1 MSRKGFI
8 RQLVGKPDVPES
20 AVEVPDPCEISR
32 PAPSKPPV
40 WVWVLILV
48 GAVVALMV
56 MLYLSGAR
64 QLSGG
69 SFFLFPV
76 MMISLLGIMRN
87 RMGSNGKKDH
97 GSAMNQ
103 DRADYMRKIDEQRVK
118 IHEAGRAQATEISY
132 HHPDPTNGSLATLV
146 GTGRMWERTPNER
159 NFGHARLGLGVTR
172 LKTKLQPPTKVPPP
186 EFRETVTTVAA
197 RDLLI
202 AQNVVHDVP
211 RPLHLFDQMGWAFF
225 AEPQMRPAVQG
236 LLRSLVCQVATFH
249 GPDDVRIAIISED
262 EAAWDWAKWLPHN
275 GDDELVDAC
284 GPVRMIFPDVP
295 SFMERFGEA
304 LSLRGPFQTRQ
315 DGSALPDGHF
325 MVVVVDLPE
334 ADCSPVLGVQGRL
347 GVSVLE
353 ATGNEQSV
361 LANGATA
368 FFMAAD
374 EDGTINLLKAAGQ
387 EVY

>member
-8 RQLVGKPDVPES
+8 RNQVGKPYVPED
-20 AVEVPDPCEISR
+20 AVEVPDPCEIARPTPSR
-32 PAPSKPPV
+32 PPV
-40 WVWVLILV
+40 WVWVLLLV
-48 GAVVALMV
+48 GAIVALMV
-56 MLYLSGAR
+56 MLWISGAR

-69 SFFLFPV
+69 AFFLAPV
-76 MMISLLGIMRN
+76 MLISLLGIMRN
-87 RMGSNGKKDH
+87 RMGSSGKKAH
-97 GSAMNQ
+97 GSAINE
-103 DRADYMRKIDEQRVK
+103 DRADYMRSLDEQRVK
-118 IHEAGRAQATEISY
+118 IHAAGRAQATEIAY

-146 GTGRMWERTPNER
+146 GTGRMWERTPNET
-159 NFGHARLGLGVTR
+159 NFGHVRLGLGVTR

-225 AEPQMRPAVQG
+225 AEPDMRATVQG
-236 LLRSLVCQVATFH
+236 LLRSMIFQLCVFH
-249 GPDDVRIAIISED
+249 GPDDVKLAIISED
-262 EAAWDWAKWLPHN
+262 EAAWEWAKWLPHV

-284 GPVRMIFPDVP
+284 GPVRLIFPDVS
-295 SFMERFGEA
+295 SFMERVGE
-304 LSLRGPFQTRQ
+304 SLAQRGPFQVRGE
-315 DGSALPDGHF
+315 GSARPDSY

-334 ADCSPVLGVQGRL
+334 ADCSSILGVQGRL

-353 ATGNEQSV
+353 ATGDETSM
-361 LANGATA
+361 LANGTTA
-368 FFMAAD
+368 FFLATD
-374 EDGTINLLKAAGQ
+374 EHGTVNLLKAAGQ

>member
-1 MSRKGFI
+1 MSRIGFI
-8 RQLVGKPDVPES
+8 RQQVGKPDVPES
-20 AVEVPDPCEISR
+20 AVELPDPCEISR
-32 PAPSKPPV
+32 PAPSKPPM
-40 WVWVLILV
+40 WVWVLIFV
-48 GAVVALMV
+48 AAAVALMV

-76 MMISLLGIMRN
+76 MLISMLGILRN
-87 RMGSNGKKDH
+87 RMGGTGKKAH
-97 GSAMNQ
+97 GSAINQ
-103 DRADYMRKIDEQRVK
+103 DRADHLRTLDEQRAK
-118 IHEAGRAQATEISY
+118 IHAAGRAQAREICY

-146 GTGRMWERTPNER
+146 GTGRMWERTPSER

-186 EFRETVTTVAA
+186 EFRETVTTVAV

-225 AEPQMRPAVQG
+225 GEPEMRSAVQG
-236 LLRSLVCQVATFH
+236 LLRSLICQVCVFH
-249 GPDDVRIAIISED
+249 GPDDVKIAIISDD

-284 GPVRMIFPDVP
+284 GPVRLIFSDVP
-295 SFMERFGEA
+295 SFMERYGD
-304 LSLRGPFQTRQ
+304 SVSQRGPFQPRQ
-315 DGSALPDGHF
+315 EGSPLPDSF
-325 MVVVVDLPE
+325 LVLVVDLPE
-334 ADCSPVLGVQGRL
+334 ADCSPILGVQGRL

-353 ATGNEQSV
+353 ATGNEHSV

-368 FFMAAD
+368 FFMTTD
-374 EDGTINLLKAAGQ
+374 ESGTINLLKAAGQ

>member
-8 RQLVGKPDVPES
+8 RNQVGKPYVPED
-20 AVEVPDPCEISR
+20 AVEVPDPCEIARPTPSR
-32 PAPSKPPV
+32 PPV
-40 WVWVLILV
+40 WVWVLLLV
-48 GAVVALMV
+48 GAIVTLMV
-56 MLYLSGAR
+56 MLWISGAR

-69 SFFLFPV
+69 AFFLAPV
-76 MMISLLGIMRN
+76 MLISLLGIMRN
-87 RMGSNGKKDH
+87 RMGSSGKKAH
-97 GSAMNQ
+97 GSAINE
-103 DRADYMRKIDEQRVK
+103 DRADYMRSLDEQRVK
-118 IHEAGRAQATEISY
+118 IHAAGRAQATEIAY

-146 GTGRMWERTPNER
+146 GTGRMWERTPNET
-159 NFGHARLGLGVTR
+159 NFGHVRLGLGVTR

-225 AEPQMRPAVQG
+225 AEADMRATVQG
-236 LLRSLVCQVATFH
+236 LLRSLIFQLCVFH
-249 GPDDVRIAIISED
+249 GPDDVKLAIISED
-262 EAAWDWAKWLPHN
+262 EAAWEWAKWLPHV

-284 GPVRMIFPDVP
+284 GPVRLIFPDVS
-295 SFMERFGEA
+295 SFMERVGE
-304 LSLRGPFQTRQ
+304 SLAQRGPFQVRGE
-315 DGSALPDGHF
+315 GSARPDSY

-334 ADCSPVLGVQGRL
+334 ADCSSILGVQGRL

-353 ATGNEQSV
+353 ATGDETSV
-361 LANGATA
+361 LANGTTA
-368 FFMAAD
+368 FFLATD
-374 EDGTINLLKAAGQ
+374 EHGTVNLLKAAGQ

>member
-8 RQLVGKPDVPES
+8 RNQVGKPYVPED
-20 AVEVPDPCEISR
+20 AVEVPDPCEIARPTPSR
-32 PAPSKPPV
+32 PPV
-40 WVWVLILV
+40 WVWVLLLV
-48 GAVVALMV
+48 GAIVALMV
-56 MLYLSGAR
+56 MLWISGAR

-69 SFFLFPV
+69 AFFLAPV
-76 MMISLLGIMRN
+76 MLISLLGIMRN
-87 RMGSNGKKDH
+87 RMGSSGKKAH
-97 GSAMNQ
+97 GSAINE
-103 DRADYMRKIDEQRVK
+103 DRADYMRSLDEQRVK
-118 IHEAGRAQATEISY
+118 IHAAGRAQATEIAY

-146 GTGRMWERTPNER
+146 GTGRMWERTPNET
-159 NFGHARLGLGVTR
+159 NFGHVRLGLGVTR

-225 AEPQMRPAVQG
+225 AEPDMRATVQG
-236 LLRSLVCQVATFH
+236 LLRSMIFQLCVFH
-249 GPDDVRIAIISED
+249 GPDDVKLAIISED
-262 EAAWDWAKWLPHN
+262 EAAWEWAKWLPHV

-284 GPVRMIFPDVP
+284 GPVRLIFPDVS
-295 SFMERFGEA
+295 SFMERVGE
-304 LSLRGPFQTRQ
+304 SLAQRGPFQVRGE
-315 DGSALPDGHF
+315 GSARPDSY

-334 ADCSPVLGVQGRL
+334 ADCSSILGVQGRL

-353 ATGNEQSV
+353 ATGDETSV
-361 LANGATA
+361 LANGTTA
-368 FFMAAD
+368 FFLATD
-374 EDGTINLLKAAGQ
+374 EHGTVNLLKAAGQ

>member
-1 MSRKGFI
+1 MSRIGFI
-8 RQLVGKPDVPES
+8 RQQVGKPDVPES
-20 AVEVPDPCEISR
+20 AVELPDPCEISR
-32 PAPSKPPV
+32 PAPSKPPI
-40 WVWVLILV
+40 WVWVLIFV
-48 GAVVALMV
+48 AAAVALMV

-76 MMISLLGIMRN
+76 MLISMLGILRN
-87 RMGSNGKKDH
+87 RMGGTGKKAH
-97 GSAMNQ
+97 GSAINQ
-103 DRADYMRKIDEQRVK
+103 DRADHLRTLDEQRAK
-118 IHEAGRAQATEISY
+118 IHAAGRAQAREICY
-132 HHPDPTNGSLATLV
+132 HHPDPANGSLATLV
-146 GTGRMWERTPNER
+146 GTGRMWERTPSER

-186 EFRETVTTVAA
+186 EFRETVTTVAV

-225 AEPQMRPAVQG
+225 GEPQMRSTVQG
-236 LLRSLVCQVATFH
+236 LLRSLMCQICVFH
-249 GPDDVRIAIISED
+249 GPDDVKIAIISDD
-262 EAAWDWAKWLPHN
+262 EASWDWAKWLPHN

-284 GPVRMIFPDVP
+284 GPVRLIFPDVP
-295 SFMERFGEA
+295 SFMERYGDA
-304 LSLRGPFQTRQ
+304 LAQRGPFQPRQ
-315 DGSALPDGHF
+315 EGSPLPDSF
-325 MVVVVDLPE
+325 LVLVVDLPE
-334 ADCSPVLGVQGRL
+334 ADCSPILGAQGRL

-353 ATGNEQSV
+353 ATGNEHSM

-368 FFMAAD
+368 FFMATD
-374 EDGTINLLKAAGQ
+374 ENGTINLLKAAGQ

>member
-1 MSRKGFI
+1 MSRIGFI
-8 RQLVGKPDVPES
+8 RQQVGKPDVPES
-20 AVEVPDPCEISR
+20 AVELPDPCEISR
-32 PAPSKPPV
+32 PAPSKPPI
-40 WVWVLILV
+40 WVWVLIFV
-48 GAVVALMV
+48 AAAVALMV

-76 MMISLLGIMRN
+76 MLISMLGILRN
-87 RMGSNGKKDH
+87 RMGGTGKKAH
-97 GSAMNQ
+97 GSAINQ
-103 DRADYMRKIDEQRVK
+103 DRADHLRTLDEQRAK
-118 IHEAGRAQATEISY
+118 IHAAGRAQAREICY
-132 HHPDPTNGSLATLV
+132 HHPDPANGSLATLV
-146 GTGRMWERTPNER
+146 GTGRMWERTPSER

-186 EFRETVTTVAA
+186 EFRETVTTVAV

-225 AEPQMRPAVQG
+225 GEPQMRSTVQG
-236 LLRSLVCQVATFH
+236 LLRSLICQICVFH
-249 GPDDVRIAIISED
+249 GPDDVKIAIISDD
-262 EAAWDWAKWLPHN
+262 EASWDWAKWLPHN

-284 GPVRMIFPDVP
+284 GPVRLIFPDVP
-295 SFMERFGEA
+295 SFMERYGDA
-304 LSLRGPFQTRQ
+304 LAQRGPFQPRQ
-315 DGSALPDGHF
+315 EGSPLPDSF
-325 MVVVVDLPE
+325 LVLIVDLPE
-334 ADCSPVLGVQGRL
+334 ADCSPILGAQGRL

-353 ATGNEQSV
+353 ATGNEHSM

-368 FFMAAD
+368 FFMATD
-374 EDGTINLLKAAGQ
+374 ENGTINLLKAAGQ

>member
-8 RQLVGKPDVPES
+8 RNQVGKPYVPED
-20 AVEVPDPCEISR
+20 AVEVPDPCEIARPTPSR
-32 PAPSKPPV
+32 PPV
-40 WVWVLILV
+40 WVWVLLLV
-48 GAVVALMV
+48 GGIVALMV
-56 MLYLSGAR
+56 MLWISGAR

-69 SFFLFPV
+69 AFFLAPV
-76 MMISLLGIMRN
+76 MLISLLGIMRN
-87 RMGSNGKKDH
+87 RMGSSGKKAH
-97 GSAMNQ
+97 GSAINE
-103 DRADYMRKIDEQRVK
+103 DRADYLRSLDEQRVK
-118 IHEAGRAQATEISY
+118 IHAAGRAQATEIAY

-146 GTGRMWERTPNER
+146 GTGRMWERTPNET
-159 NFGHARLGLGVTR
+159 NFGHVRLGLGVTR

-225 AEPQMRPAVQG
+225 AEPDMRATVQG
-236 LLRSLVCQVATFH
+236 LLRSMIFQLCVFH
-249 GPDDVRIAIISED
+249 GPDDVKLAIISED
-262 EAAWDWAKWLPHN
+262 EAAWEWAKWLPHV

-284 GPVRMIFPDVP
+284 GPVRLIFPDVP
-295 SFMERFGEA
+295 SFMERVGE
-304 LSLRGPFQTRQ
+304 SLAQRGPFQVRGE
-315 DGSALPDGHF
+315 GSARPDSY

-334 ADCSPVLGVQGRL
+334 ADCSSILGVQGRL

-353 ATGNEQSV
+353 ATGDETSV
-361 LANGATA
+361 LANGTTA
-368 FFMAAD
+368 FFLATD
-374 EDGTINLLKAAGQ
+374 EHGTVNLLKAAGQ

>member
-8 RQLVGKPDVPES
+8 RNQVGKPYVPED
-20 AVEVPDPCEISR
+20 AVEVPDPCEIARPTPSR
-32 PAPSKPPV
+32 PPV
-40 WVWVLILV
+40 WVWVLLLV
-48 GAVVALMV
+48 GAIVALMV
-56 MLYLSGAR
+56 MLWISGAR

-69 SFFLFPV
+69 AFFLAPV
-76 MMISLLGIMRN
+76 MLISLLGIMRN
-87 RMGSNGKKDH
+87 RMGSSGKKAH
-97 GSAMNQ
+97 GSAINE
-103 DRADYMRKIDEQRVK
+103 DRADYMRSLDEQRVK
-118 IHEAGRAQATEISY
+118 IHAAGRAQATEIAY

-146 GTGRMWERTPNER
+146 GTGRMWERTPNET
-159 NFGHARLGLGVTR
+159 NFGHVRLGLGVTR

-225 AEPQMRPAVQG
+225 AEADMRATVQG
-236 LLRSLVCQVATFH
+236 LLRSLIFQLCVFH
-249 GPDDVRIAIISED
+249 GPDDVKLAIISED
-262 EAAWDWAKWLPHN
+262 EAAWEWAKWLPHV

-284 GPVRMIFPDVP
+284 GPVRLIFPDVS
-295 SFMERFGEA
+295 SFMERVGE
-304 LSLRGPFQTRQ
+304 SLAQRGPFQVRGE
-315 DGSALPDGHF
+315 GSARPDSY

-334 ADCSPVLGVQGRL
+334 ADCSSILGVQGRL

-353 ATGNEQSV
+353 ATGDETSV
-361 LANGATA
+361 LANGTTA
-368 FFMAAD
+368 FFLATD
-374 EDGTINLLKAAGQ
+374 EHGTVNLLKAAGQ

>member
-1 MSRKGFI
+1 VSRIGFI
-8 RQLVGKPDVPES
+8 RQQVGKPDVPES
-20 AVEVPDPCEISR
+20 AVELPDPCEISR
-32 PAPSKPPV
+32 PAPSKPPI
-40 WVWVLILV
+40 WVWVLIFV
-48 GAVVALMV
+48 AAAVALMV

-76 MMISLLGIMRN
+76 MLISMLGILRN
-87 RMGSNGKKDH
+87 RMGGTGKKAH
-97 GSAMNQ
+97 GSAINQ
-103 DRADYMRKIDEQRVK
+103 DRADHLRTLDEQRAK
-118 IHEAGRAQATEISY
+118 IHAAGRAQAREICY
-132 HHPDPTNGSLATLV
+132 HHPDPANGSLATLV
-146 GTGRMWERTPNER
+146 GTGRMWERTPSER

-186 EFRETVTTVAA
+186 EFRETVTTVAV

-225 AEPQMRPAVQG
+225 GEPQMRSTVQG
-236 LLRSLVCQVATFH
+236 LLRSLICQICVFH
-249 GPDDVRIAIISED
+249 GPDDVKIAIISDD
-262 EAAWDWAKWLPHN
+262 EASWDWAKWLPHN

-284 GPVRMIFPDVP
+284 GPVRLIFPDVP
-295 SFMERFGEA
+295 SFMERYGDA
-304 LSLRGPFQTRQ
+304 LAQRGPFQPRQ
-315 DGSALPDGHF
+315 EGSPLPDSF
-325 MVVVVDLPE
+325 LVLIVDLPE
-334 ADCSPVLGVQGRL
+334 ADCSPILGAQGRL

-353 ATGNEQSV
+353 ATGNEHSM

-368 FFMAAD
+368 FFMATD
-374 EDGTINLLKAAGQ
+374 ENGTINLLKAAGQ

>member
-1 MSRKGFI
+1 MSRTGFI
-8 RQLVGKPDVPES
+8 RQQVGKPDVPES
-20 AVEVPDPCEISR
+20 AVELPDPCEISR
-32 PAPSKPPV
+32 PAPSKPPM
-40 WVWVLILV
+40 WVWVLIFV
-48 GAVVALMV
+48 AAAVALMV

-64 QLSGG
+64 QLSSG

-76 MMISLLGIMRN
+76 MMISMVGMLRN
-87 RMGSNGKKDH
+87 RMGGRGKKDH
-97 GSAMNQ
+97 GSAINQ
-103 DRADYMRKIDEQRVK
+103 DRADNLRTLDEQRVK
-118 IHEAGRAQATEISY
+118 IHAAGRAQATEICY

-186 EFRETVTTVAA
+186 EFRETVTTVAV

-225 AEPQMRPAVQG
+225 AEPQMRPTVQG
-236 LLRSLVCQVATFH
+236 LLRSLVCQICVFH
-249 GPDDVRIAIISED
+249 GPDDVRLAIITED
-262 EAAWDWAKWLPHN
+262 EASWDWAKWLPHN
-275 GDDELVDAC
+275 GDEEMVDAC
-284 GPVRMIFPDVP
+284 GPVRLIFPDVH
-295 SFMERFGEA
+295 SFMEHFGE
-304 LSLRGPFQTRQ
+304 SLAQRGPFQVRQ
-315 DGSALPDGHF
+315 EGGALPDSF
-325 MVVVVDLPE
+325 LVVVVDLPE
-334 ADCSPVLGVQGRL
+334 ADCSPILGVQGRL

-374 EDGTINLLKAAGQ
+374 ESGTINLLKVAGQ

>member
-1 MSRKGFI
+1 MSRIGFI
-8 RQLVGKPDVPES
+8 RQQVGKPDVPES
-20 AVEVPDPCEISR
+20 AVELPDPCEISR
-32 PAPSKPPV
+32 PAPSKPPI
-40 WVWVLILV
+40 WVWVLIFV
-48 GAVVALMV
+48 AAAVALMV

-76 MMISLLGIMRN
+76 MLISMLGILRN
-87 RMGSNGKKDH
+87 RMGGTGKKAH
-97 GSAMNQ
+97 GSAINQ
-103 DRADYMRKIDEQRVK
+103 DRADHLRTLDEQRAK
-118 IHEAGRAQATEISY
+118 IHAAGRAQAREICY

-146 GTGRMWERTPNER
+146 GTGRMWERTPSER

-186 EFRETVTTVAA
+186 EFRETVTTVAV

-225 AEPQMRPAVQG
+225 GEPQMRSTVQG
-236 LLRSLVCQVATFH
+236 LLRSLICQICVFH
-249 GPDDVRIAIISED
+249 GPDDVKIAIISDD
-262 EAAWDWAKWLPHN
+262 EASWDWAKWLPHN

-284 GPVRMIFPDVP
+284 GPVRLIFPDVP
-295 SFMERFGEA
+295 SFMERYGDA
-304 LSLRGPFQTRQ
+304 LAQRGPFQPRQ
-315 DGSALPDGHF
+315 EGSPLPDSF
-325 MVVVVDLPE
+325 LVMVVDLPE
-334 ADCSPVLGVQGRL
+334 ADCSPILGAQGRL

-353 ATGNEQSV
+353 ATGNEHSV

-368 FFMAAD
+368 FFMATD
-374 EDGTINLLKAAGQ
+374 ENGTINLLKAAGQ